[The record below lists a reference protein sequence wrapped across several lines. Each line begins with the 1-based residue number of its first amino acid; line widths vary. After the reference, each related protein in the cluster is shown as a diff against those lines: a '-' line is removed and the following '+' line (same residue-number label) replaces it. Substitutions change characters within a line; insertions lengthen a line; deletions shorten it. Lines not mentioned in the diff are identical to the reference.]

1 MAGANIIFP
10 ECIICLNPLQSGLV
24 TPIRCGHIFHEE
36 CLRNWRN
43 KGQEGQEDKCPLC
56 KRYYSDTIKLIYDFK
71 YCQDDNSTTQEPQTL
86 TQLLERNKYLKIKND
101 NYEEEIKELQAYN
114 DKCQK
119 TVEGFR
125 EKVQENTK
133 NMERYKNEYLSTK
146 VLLDE
151 EKEKNEKN
159 MEIIQKLKNDVKN
172 LQDFKN
178 KFELKTQ
185 IDEETEKI
193 ILNKDID
200 KVQDDFEKQFYKL
213 LNDDDEKKGLREYF
227 YVLQQKILKLTQ
239 ENDEL
244 NKYKKN
250 MIMKE
255 KNHDNNILTQ
265 LIQLSGNEHKRNYF
279 DYMMDKKSGIND
291 NKKGENTNLIL
302 NSNNKNK
309 IDEKNNI
316 KDNTERKRQI
326 NSIKLKNNNNSNNN
340 LNTEFKKI
348 FNNPLKRKELTFLKK

>member
-10 ECIICLNPLQSGLV
+10 ECIICLNPLQSNLI
-24 TPIRCGHIFHEE
+24 TPIKCGHVFHEE
-36 CLRNWRN
+36 CLRNWQN

-56 KRYYSDTIKLIYDFK
+56 KRNYSSTIKLLYEFK
-71 YCQDDNSTTQEPQTL
+71 YSQDDNSFTQEPQTL
-86 TQLLERNKYLKIKND
+86 NQLLDKNKYLKIKND

-114 DKCQK
+114 NKCQK
-119 TVEGFR
+119 TVENFR
-125 EKVQENTK
+125 EKLQENIK
-133 NMERYKNEYLSTK
+133 NTERYRNDYLTIK
-146 VLLDE
+146 ALLDE

-159 MEIIQKLKNDVKN
+159 SEIIQNMKNELNN

-178 KFELKTQ
+178 KFEMKNQ
-185 IDEETEKI
+185 IDEETQKI
-193 ILNKDID
+193 ILNKDIE

-227 YVLQQKILKLTQ
+227 YVLQQKIVKLMQ

-265 LIQLSGNEHKRNYF
+265 LIQLSGNEHKRNYY
-279 DYMMDKKSGIND
+279 DYLMDKKIGIKD
-291 NKKGENTNLIL
+291 IKKCENNNETF
-302 NSNNKNK
+302 NSNNMNK
-309 IDEKNNI
+309 IKEKNNI
-316 KDNTERKRQI
+316 KEKSESKRQV
-326 NSIKLKNNNNSNNN
+326 NSIKLKNNNSNNN
-340 LNTEFKKI
+340 LNNEFKKI
-348 FNNPLKRKELTFLKK
+348 FNNPLKKRELTFLKK